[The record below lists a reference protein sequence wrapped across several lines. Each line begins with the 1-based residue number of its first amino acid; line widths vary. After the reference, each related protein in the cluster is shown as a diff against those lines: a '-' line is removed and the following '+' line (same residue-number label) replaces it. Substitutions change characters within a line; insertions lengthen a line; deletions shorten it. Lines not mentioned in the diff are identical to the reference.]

1 MFPSLY
7 NAIPLSD
14 ELYIRKNC
22 PSTARI
28 RKKRIFQLSHKPFT
42 RRNSIKAKRYGICV
56 CSKPR
61 EKNERKTL
69 FRNRK
74 IPSASV
80 MNTIQMRIRRRRLIY
95 DECGG
100 RADRQASCHPC
111 WSTSARQAAALV
123 ALLGGKFSKE
133 GAWKLGVGTD
143 TVSDVLTSSS
153 SSSVPPA
160 ANDSR
165 DRDISAAN
173 TKYIFVCIMLSLCR
187 CPSWQ
192 EAATEWQQKK
202 TNIFS
207 YLAKWYSRFEID
219 LPAS

>member
-1 MFPSLY
+1 MADGPT
-7 NAIPLSD
+7 D
-14 ELYIRKNC
+14 
-22 PSTARI
+22 
-28 RKKRIFQLSHKPFT
+28 
-42 RRNSIKAKRYGICV
+42 RRV
-56 CSKPR
+56 
-61 EKNERKTL
+61 
-69 FRNRK
+69 
-74 IPSASV
+74 
-80 MNTIQMRIRRRRLIY
+80 
-95 DECGG
+95 
-100 RADRQASCHPC
+100 ASCHTS
-111 WSTSARQAAALV
+111 WGTSARQAAALV

-202 TNIFS
+202 NEHLQLLGKMVLS
-207 YLAKWYSRFEID
+207 LRNRLACKSEMGKM
-219 LPAS
+219 LPLWKEVGRTMVERC

>member
-100 RADRQASCHPC
+100 RADRQASCQLPHKLGHI
-111 WSTSARQAAALV
+111 SKTGSARRKVFQRR
-123 ALLGGKFSKE
+123 
-133 GAWKLGVGTD
+133 GVEVGCWNWHCFWC
-143 TVSDVLTSSS
+143 VDVVVVVFCAS
-153 SSSVPPA
+153 
-160 ANDSR
+160 
-165 DRDISAAN
+165 
-173 TKYIFVCIMLSLCR
+173 CC
-187 CPSWQ
+187 
-192 EAATEWQQKK
+192 
-202 TNIFS
+202 
-207 YLAKWYSRFEID
+207 KWF
-219 LPAS
+219 PW